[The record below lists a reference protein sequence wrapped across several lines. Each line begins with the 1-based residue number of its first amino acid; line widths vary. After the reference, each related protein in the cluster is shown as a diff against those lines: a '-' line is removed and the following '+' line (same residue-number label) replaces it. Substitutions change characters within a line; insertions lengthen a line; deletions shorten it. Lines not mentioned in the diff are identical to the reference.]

1 MFSTERRKEAYSRSK
16 KQNRRVE
23 FYVHIAAEAA
33 VCSSLHAMLKTVVRW
48 PKVHWRDKRMMTDE
62 YFFTRRDNANHFVIG
77 DGRMTGG
84 PCQSELEQTGLRKV

>member
-1 MFSTERRKEAYSRSK
+1 MTTFLNFAQFHQKSLG
-16 KQNRRVE
+16 
-23 FYVHIAAEAA
+23 
-33 VCSSLHAMLKTVVRW
+33 CSSPATPLPTGLS
-48 PKVHWRDKRMMTDE
+48 KVHWRDKRMMTDE

>member
-1 MFSTERRKEAYSRSK
+1 MLPVAGDGGAL
-16 KQNRRVE
+16 
-23 FYVHIAAEAA
+23 AAAA
-33 VCSSLHAMLKTVVRW
+33 TTTTILSCLTL